1 MMNSR
6 ERVLAALNHR
16 QPDRP
21 PIDLGG
27 HRSSTIMASAY
38 RKLKEA
44 LGITSGNIYVYD
56 MIMQLAIIEPAVMD
70 ALGLDVV
77 ELGRAF
83 MLEERDWKDWI
94 LPDGTPCKIPAYTNL
109 QKRGEDWYLLSDD
122 GQDLAVQKSGTL
134 YFDQV
139 HWPLADVD
147 FENED
152 ISVPR
157 LREAF
162 AHSMWTAVATPGG
175 HLPLTEDGLRQL
187 AAGARALRN
196 STDRAIV
203 AYAPGGSMFDINT
216 QMLFGAENYLM
227 YMALYPD
234 ACLRLSETLCELYL
248 EDLGKWLRAVG
259 PYIDVAMFADDLG
272 GQNGPF
278 MSQAMFRTYYL
289 PYYRRLWTRTRE
301 LTDAKTLLHVD
312 GGIEPLLD
320 DLIDAGLDAINP
332 VQITCRDMDARHL
345 KAKFGDRLSFWGGG
359 CDTRDILPRGTPEQV
374 RQHVREQVAI
384 LNAGGGFVFT
394 QVHNIQ
400 ADVPIENILAMYE
413 AVR

>member
-1 MMNSR
+1 
-6 ERVLAALNHR
+6 
-16 QPDRP
+16 
-21 PIDLGG
+21 
-27 HRSSTIMASAY
+27 
-38 RKLKEA
+38 
-44 LGITSGNIYVYD
+44 
-56 MIMQLAIIEPAVMD
+56 
-70 ALGLDVV
+70 
-77 ELGRAF
+77 
-83 MLEERDWKDWI
+83 
-94 LPDGTPCKIPAYTNL
+94 
-109 QKRGEDWYLLSDD
+109 
-122 GQDLAVQKSGTL
+122 
-134 YFDQV
+134 
-139 HWPLADVD
+139 
-147 FENED
+147 
-152 ISVPR
+152 
-157 LREAF
+157 
-162 AHSMWTAVATPGG
+162 
-175 HLPLTEDGLRQL
+175 
-187 AAGARALRN
+187 
-196 STDRAIV
+196 
-203 AYAPGGSMFDINT
+203 
-216 QMLFGAENYLM
+216 
-227 YMALYPD
+227 
-234 ACLRLSETLCELYL
+234 
-248 EDLGKWLRAVG
+248 
-259 PYIDVAMFADDLG
+259 
-272 GQNGPF
+272 

>member
-1 MMNSR
+1 MNSR
-6 ERVLAALNHR
+6 ERVLTALNHQ

-21 PIDLGG
+21 PVDLGG
-27 HRSSTIMASAY
+27 HRSSTIMAIAY

-44 LGITSGNIYVYD
+44 LGITSGSIYVYD
-56 MIMQLAIIEPAVMD
+56 MVMQLAIIEPDVMD

-83 MLEERDWKDWI
+83 LLEEKDWKDWV
-94 LPDGTPCKIPAYTNL
+94 LPDGTPCRIPAYINVER
-109 QKRGEDWYLLSDD
+109 QGEDWYLLSDD
-122 GQDLAVQKSGTL
+122 GQHLAVQKPGML

-139 HWPLADVD
+139 HWPLANTD
-147 FENED
+147 FENEEFP
-152 ISVPR
+152 VER

-162 AHSMWTAVATPGG
+162 KHSMWTGVATPGS
-175 HLPLTEDGLRQL
+175 HLPLTDDGLQQL
-187 AAGARALRN
+187 AAGAKALRE
-196 STDRAIV
+196 STDRAIL
-203 AYAPGGSMFDINT
+203 AYAPGGSMFDINS
-216 QMLFGAENYLM
+216 QILFGAEDYLM
-227 YMALYPD
+227 NMALYPE
-234 ACLRLSETLCELYL
+234 ACIRLSENLCQLYL
-248 EDLGKWLRAVG
+248 EDLERWAGAVG

-278 MSQAMFRTYYL
+278 MSQAMFRRYYL
-289 PYYRRLWTRTRE
+289 PYFRQVWTRTKE
-301 LTDAKTLLHVD
+301 LTEAKTLLHVD

-359 CDTRDILPRGTPEQV
+359 CDTRDILPRGTPEDVRRHV
-374 RQHVREQVAI
+374 RQQVAI
-384 LNAGGGFVFT
+384 LNAGGGFIFT

-413 AVR
+413 AMH